1 LTNNICVIHI
11 YVVSHVIMPCV
22 HSHAA
27 KYIIFKIFCFIY
39 TDMEERSRLCTKES
53 VQLWFRSWISTMVNV
68 DDGQSKL
75 SLQPLCVMT
84 SFII

>member
-1 LTNNICVIHI
+1 
-11 YVVSHVIMPCV
+11 
-22 HSHAA
+22 
-27 KYIIFKIFCFIY
+27 
-39 TDMEERSRLCTKES
+39 MEERSRLCTKES